1 MRDLREIDPGSDP
14 RSLEYEMTTFQDQPL
29 FTEGSISRLWAY
41 SFVIAGLFVVP
52 LLLIKDRFPVAIPIA
67 IAIGTATVLLME
79 YYNRKHVE
87 RELPE
92 EVIKLSQDFIGLRQL
107 AEDFAFEIRPQLRDP
122 KGQFYLFA
130 APLEKESPRR
140 LRKVETQE
148 GKDLFVIGP
157 DRFIELL
164 VSELLEGSDKVAELA
179 LLRAWERFGE
189 AAGQHSDLRMFIDK
203 LVLETVKAEF
213 RSNWLTLISRFGEKV
228 VIDLR
233 KELERSYRV
242 ESTVSAPAK
251 EKKRKGAAV

>member
-1 MRDLREIDPGSDP
+1 MTAQSDEE
-14 RSLEYEMTTFQDQPL
+14 SLFAEE
-29 FTEGSISRLWAY
+29 SVSRVWAY
-41 SFVIAGLFVVP
+41 SFVIAALFVMP
-52 LLLIKDRFPVAIPIA
+52 LVLMKDRFPASVPMA

-79 YYNRKHVE
+79 FYNRKKVE
-87 RELPE
+87 REIPE
-92 EVIKLSQDFIGLRQL
+92 SVIKLSKNFIGLRRL

-189 AAGQHSDLRMFIDK
+189 AAGRHSDLRMFIDK

-233 KELERSYRV
+233 KELERSYRT
-242 ESTVSAPAK
+242 ESTVSSPPK
-251 EKKRKGAAV
+251 EKKRKSTSV